1 MSQFVVLSVLAEDKH
16 LPRVHFLLMTSRASV
31 SALGSLTSR
40 ILRAEVL
47 ESSSHAAASWLFLGS
62 RGLSHGAA
70 SVVSLHAVGRSASG
84 SRAAAKL
91 RSRGLVPGIVHS
103 FQGNGGISGENGG
116 NSGDGDKSGDGLL
129 LAFEKK
135 AIATLHQRVGS
146 YGFACQ
152 VFDIHVRDDLP
163 GAGSERGASATYRV
177 LGRQIHITASSA
189 EPENVTFI
197 ELCPNRKVRV
207 EVPLQTFG
215 RETCPGIRAGGRV
228 NWIRR
233 TIPCLV
239 DTGKADAVP
248 SSFEVDISG
257 LEVNDKVL
265 WTELALPV
273 GVEVLLKD
281 RRQPVL
287 KMARK

>member
-1 MSQFVVLSVLAEDKH
+1 
-16 LPRVHFLLMTSRASV
+16 MTSRVSA
-31 SALGSLTSR
+31 SALGSLASR
-40 ILRAEVL
+40 IIRADVL
-47 ESSSHAAASWLFLGS
+47 ESSSHAGALGPLLGA
-62 RGLSHGAA
+62 RGLAGGASGA
-70 SVVSLHAVGRSASG
+70 VPLHAVGRSESG

-91 RSRGLVPGIVHS
+91 RARGLVPGVVHS
-103 FQGNGGISGENGG
+103 FQGSSSG
-116 NSGDGDKSGDGLL
+116 SDDDRVL

-135 AIATLHQRVGS
+135 AVSTLHQRIGS

-152 VFDIHVRDDLP
+152 VFDIHVVGDGDELP
-163 GAGSERGASATYRV
+163 GAGPERDVSATYRV

-197 ELCPNRKVRV
+197 ELCPDRKVRV
-207 EVPLQTFG
+207 EVPLKTFG

-233 TIPCLV
+233 TVPCLV
-239 DTGKADAVP
+239 DTAEVDGVP
-248 SSFEVDISG
+248 ASFEVDISG
-257 LEVNDKVL
+257 LDVNDKVL

>member
-1 MSQFVVLSVLAEDKH
+1 
-16 LPRVHFLLMTSRASV
+16 MTSRASV
-31 SALGSLTSR
+31 SSLGCLASRSLGTELLQS
-40 ILRAEVL
+40 
-47 ESSSHAAASWLFLGS
+47 SSSHAASSGS
-62 RGLSHGAA
+62 IFGARGLSNGAA
-70 SVVSLHAVGRSASG
+70 SVVPLHAVGRSASG

-91 RSRGLVPGIVHS
+91 RARGLVPGVVHS
-103 FQGNGGISGENGG
+103 FEGKAPDGGARG
-116 NSGDGDKSGDGLL
+116 GDGDRVL

-135 AIATLHQRVGS
+135 AIATLHQKIGS

-152 VFDIHVRDDLP
+152 VFDVHVADDVP
-163 GAGSERGASATYRV
+163 GAATPEEPASTTSTTYRV

-197 ELCPNRKVRV
+197 ELGPNRKVRV
-207 EVPLQTFG
+207 EVPLKTFG

-233 TIPCLV
+233 TVPCIV
-239 DTGKADAVP
+239 DTAKADAVP
-248 SSFEVDISG
+248 ASFEVDISG

-281 RRQPVL
+281 RRQPVVKL
-287 KMARK
+287 ARK